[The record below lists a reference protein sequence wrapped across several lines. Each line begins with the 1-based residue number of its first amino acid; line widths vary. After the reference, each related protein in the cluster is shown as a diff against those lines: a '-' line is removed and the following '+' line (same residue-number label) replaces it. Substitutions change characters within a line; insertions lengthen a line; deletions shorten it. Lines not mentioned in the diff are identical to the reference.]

1 MWLKYFQKPLMLS
14 PRFGSR
20 LNSERTGKMIRNA
33 NTYKSDDVAVDLTPG
48 CYGATDRFKLLDRF
62 DVCPR
67 ISRPEN
73 DLAFIGMLR
82 APCPPLR
89 RDNMTAEIRQRLLPS
104 FG

>member
-1 MWLKYFQKPLMLS
+1 MLS
-14 PRFGSR
+14 PRFGFR
-20 LNSERTGKMIRNA
+20 LNSERTSKMIWNA
-33 NTYKSDDVAVDLTPG
+33 NTYKSDDVAIDLTLG

-67 ISRPEN
+67 VSRPEN

-82 APCPPLR
+82 APCRPLC
-89 RDNMTAEIRQRLLPS
+89 RDCMTTEIRQRLFPS

>member
-82 APCPPLR
+82 APCPPS
-89 RDNMTAEIRQRLLPS
+89 AEIT
-104 FG
+104 